1 MALSQR
7 IYNMSTDS
15 TFFNIT
21 NVKFPSVNAYLRLD
35 FPSTSAPLACQKQP
49 RTLKIWKGHGQSRV
63 LFSTYELTSVGA
75 GKQLLPHVQINAKD
89 ISSLRLYVN
98 RVFYLSPPSAIT
110 VWISVNS
117 ASIVG
122 PSCSY

>member
-1 MALSQR
+1 
-7 IYNMSTDS
+7 MSTYALISHPHQLLLPVESNRGHRKSGKDMDNLG
-15 TFFNIT
+15 FY
-21 NVKFPSVNAYLRLD
+21 SV
-35 FPSTSAPLACQKQP
+35 
-49 RTLKIWKGHGQSRV
+49 
-63 LFSTYELTSVGA
+63 LTSVGD
-75 GKQLLPHVQINAKD
+75 GKPLLPHVQINATD
-89 ISSLRLYVN
+89 ISSLRLYLD